1 MNKVLMHGIVQPVLQ
16 RLGVI
21 LTAYVV
27 SLGVAD
33 DVAAQI
39 AVGVTA
45 TVGVLLDLVIRAVA
59 GYVNKTE

>member
-1 MNKVLMHGIVQPVLQ
+1 MNRVIMHGIIQPVLQ

-45 TVGVLLDLVIRAVA
+45 TVGVVLDLVIRAVA
-59 GYVNKTE
+59 GWVNNRE